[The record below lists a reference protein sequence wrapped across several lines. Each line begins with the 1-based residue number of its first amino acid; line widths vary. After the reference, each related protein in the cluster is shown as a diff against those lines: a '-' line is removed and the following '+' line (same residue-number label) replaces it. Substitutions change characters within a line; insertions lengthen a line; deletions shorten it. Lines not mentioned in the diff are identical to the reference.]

1 MLDDESKFTE
11 VARRYTMMR
20 LLIIL
25 MVLVSTSVFAEMSQ
39 FYNNHVG
46 GTVYGRSPNGIQ
58 RYSDSRETIG
68 TMFNKPESDIPP
80 YNFNRR
86 NGMMYSSGT
95 IFDTPAGSPPM
106 GMPQAAPQLMT
117 PLQPFGPG
125 LAPPFGR

>member
-1 MLDDESKFTE
+1 
-11 VARRYTMMR
+11 MR

-25 MVLVSTSVFAEMSQ
+25 MVLVSTSAFGEMSQ

-46 GTVYGRSPNGIQ
+46 GTVYGKSPNGIQ

-68 TMFNKPESDIPP
+68 TIFNKPESGIPP
-80 YNFNRR
+80 YDLNRP
-86 NGMMYSSGT
+86 NGMMQGSGT
-95 IFDTPAGSPPM
+95 IFDMPVVGDPPM